1 LFLFELDHVL
11 ILVNDY
17 FDFDVQSKK
26 SWFVLLKGIKL
37 NRVAYG
43 GYLYKFQLQCNTSF
57 LFFLFIILHINLL
70 KSIMTE

>member
-1 LFLFELDHVL
+1 LFLFELGHVL

-26 SWFVLLKGIKL
+26 SSFVLLKGIKL

-57 LFFLFIILHINLL
+57 LFFFF
-70 KSIMTE
+70 SYSSFYT